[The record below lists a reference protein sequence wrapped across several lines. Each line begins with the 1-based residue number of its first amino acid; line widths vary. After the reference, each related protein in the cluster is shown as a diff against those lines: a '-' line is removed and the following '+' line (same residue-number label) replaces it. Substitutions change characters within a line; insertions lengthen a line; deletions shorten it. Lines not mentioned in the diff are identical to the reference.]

1 VLKLKKNKT
10 KVVKQGKGQRSTK
23 KYLKVQSKRTKK
35 GAKQQ
40 NQKRHQG
47 VEEPKEAPLSNK
59 TRKDANE

>member
-1 VLKLKKNKT
+1 MLKIKT

-23 KYLKVQSKRTKK
+23 KYLELPSKITKK
-35 GAKQQ
+35 GAKPQ

-47 VEEPKEAPLSNK
+47 VEEPRKAPMNNK